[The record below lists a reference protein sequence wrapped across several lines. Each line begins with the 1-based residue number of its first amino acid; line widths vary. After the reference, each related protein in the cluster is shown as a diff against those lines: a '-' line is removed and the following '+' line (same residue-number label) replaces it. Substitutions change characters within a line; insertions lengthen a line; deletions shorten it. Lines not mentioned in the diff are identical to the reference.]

1 MIRLTVSNQRGGVAK
16 TTTAITL
23 ARCWADEGL
32 KVLLIDTDPQASVH
46 NLIGAKPKQ
55 FLIDFLVNGFAFKEC
70 LTKVHDN
77 IDLLASSRDT
87 NRAEDL
93 ISTQMAREHAF
104 IHAFEGNEQGYDA
117 VLIDVA
123 PSIGLFQACA
133 MMYTKDVLV
142 PVGMEMLSIQ
152 GALASINAA
161 DSLNHFFFKDR
172 KVVRTIGTLPVMV
185 DRRMQMTSATLEA
198 LEGITARHEVPILQL
213 IRTDSSVVKAARH
226 RKFVQDFDPKSRA
239 LEDYRALA
247 QQLRDMLK
255 ETRDADRRTAEAV
268 QP

>member
-16 TTTAITL
+16 TTTALTL
-23 ARCWADEGL
+23 ARCWADEGM
-32 KVLLIDTDPQASVH
+32 KILLIDTDPQGSVGT
-46 NLIGAKPKQ
+46 LIGAKPTQ
-55 FLIDFLVNGFAFKEC
+55 HLVDFLINKFAFKEC

-77 IDLLASSRDT
+77 IDLLSSSRDT

-104 IHAFEGNEQGYDA
+104 VHAFGPYEAGYDV

-133 MMYTKDVLV
+133 MMYTQDVLV

-172 KVVRTIGTLPVMV
+172 HVVKTIGTLPVMV
-185 DRRMQMTSATLEA
+185 DRRMQMTATILEA
-198 LEGITARHEVPILQL
+198 LDGIATRHQVPILHAV
-213 IRTDSSVVKAARH
+213 RTDSSVVKAGRH
-226 RKFVQDFDPKSRA
+226 RQFLQDFDPKSRA
-239 LEDYRALA
+239 LEDYKVLA
-247 QQLRDMLK
+247 EQLREMLMEAK
-255 ETRDADRRTAEAV
+255 DGGRHTAEAV
-268 QP
+268 

>member
-1 MIRLTVSNQRGGVAK
+1 MIRLVISNQRGGVAK

-32 KVLLIDTDPQASVH
+32 KVLLIDTDPQASIH
-46 NLIGAKPKQ
+46 NLIGAKPTQ
-55 FLIDFLVNGFAFKEC
+55 FLVDFLVNGLAFTEC
-70 LTKVHDN
+70 LTKVHEN

-93 ISTQMAREHAF
+93 ISTQMAREHSF
-104 IHAFEGNEQGYDA
+104 IHAFAPNEKGYDA

-152 GALASINAA
+152 GALASLNAA
-161 DSLNHFFFKDR
+161 DSLNHFFFQDK
-172 KVVRTIGTLPVMV
+172 KVVKTIGTLPIMV
-185 DRRMQMTSATLEA
+185 DRRMQMTATILEA
-198 LEGITARHEVPILQL
+198 LDGIAERHGVPVLPL
-213 IRTDSSVVKAARH
+213 IRTDSSVVKAGRQ
-226 RKFVQDFDPKSRA
+226 RQFVQDYDPKSRA
-239 LEDYRALA
+239 LEDYSELGRKLREMLGEASDAKLA
-247 QQLRDMLK
+247 
-255 ETRDADRRTAEAV
+255 AEAV
-268 QP
+268 

>member
-1 MIRLTVSNQRGGVAK
+1 MVAAPGRRSRTRATPDRAATEGILIRLTVSNQRGGVAK

-23 ARCWADEGL
+23 ARCWADDGM
-32 KVLLIDTDPQASVH
+32 KVLLIDTDPQASIH
-46 NLIGAKPKQ
+46 MLIGAKPKQ
-55 FLIDFLVNGFAFKEC
+55 FLVDFLINGLAFKEC
-70 LTKVHDN
+70 LTTVHDN
-77 IDLLASSRDT
+77 VDLLASSRDT

-104 IHAFEGNEQGYDA
+104 IHAFEPNEQGYDA
-117 VLIDVA
+117 ILIDVA

-172 KVVRTIGTLPVMV
+172 KVVKTIGTLPVMV
-185 DRRMQMTSATLEA
+185 DRRMQMTSAVSA
-198 LEGITARHEVPILQL
+198 G
-213 IRTDSSVVKAARH
+213 
-226 RKFVQDFDPKSRA
+226 
-239 LEDYRALA
+239 
-247 QQLRDMLK
+247 LK
-255 ETRDADRRTAEAV
+255 EQRFRRF
-268 QP
+268 

>member
-1 MIRLTVSNQRGGVAK
+1 LIRLTISNQRGGVAK

-23 ARCWADEGL
+23 ARCFADSGL
-32 KVLLIDTDPQASVH
+32 RVLLIDTDPQASVH
-46 NLIGAKPKQ
+46 TLIGAKPTQ
-55 FLIDFLVNGFAFKEC
+55 FLVDFLVNGYAFPEC
-70 LTKVHDN
+70 LTKVHDR

-93 ISTQMAREHAF
+93 ISTQMAREHSF
-104 IHAFEGNEQGYDA
+104 IHAFEQHEQAYDA

-161 DSLNHFFFKDR
+161 DSLNHFFYKDK
-172 KVVRTIGTLPVMV
+172 KVVRTVGTLPVMV
-185 DRRMQMTSATLEA
+185 DRRMQMTTSVLEA
-198 LEGITARHEVPILQL
+198 LDGITQRHGVPVFPL
-213 IRTDSSVVKAARH
+213 IRTDSSVVKAGRQ
-226 RKFVQDFDPKSRA
+226 RQFLQDYDPKSRA
-239 LEDYRALA
+239 LEDYKALA
-247 QQLRDMLK
+247 EQLREMLTEK
-255 ETRDADRRTAEAV
+255 PHADRLAAEAL
-268 QP
+268 

>member
-32 KVLLIDTDPQASVH
+32 KVLLIDTDPQASIH
-46 NLIGAKPKQ
+46 SLIGAKPKQ
-55 FLIDFLVNGFAFKEC
+55 FLVDFLVNGLAFTEC

-93 ISTQMAREHAF
+93 ISTQMAREHSF
-104 IHAFEGNEQGYDA
+104 IHAFEPNEDGYDV

-161 DSLNHFFFKDR
+161 DSLNHFFYKDR
-172 KVVRTIGTLPVMV
+172 KEVRTIGTLPVMV
-185 DRRMQMTSATLEA
+185 DRRMQMTSTILEA
-198 LEGITARHEVPILQL
+198 LNGIETRHSVPTLPW
-213 IRTDSSVVKAARH
+213 IRTDSSVVKAGRQ
-226 RKFVQDFDPKSRA
+226 RQFLQDFDAKSRA
-239 LEDYRALA
+239 LEDYKALA
-247 QQLRDMLK
+247 QKLREPVTSEAELNVHG
-255 ETRDADRRTAEAV
+255 ASEAV
-268 QP
+268 